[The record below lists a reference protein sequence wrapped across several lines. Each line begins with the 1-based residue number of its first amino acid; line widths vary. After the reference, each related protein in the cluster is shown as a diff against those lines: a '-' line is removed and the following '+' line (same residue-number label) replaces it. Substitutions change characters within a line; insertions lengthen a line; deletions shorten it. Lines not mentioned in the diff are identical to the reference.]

1 MAGDKYISVGKKVN
15 GFSFANLGL
24 FTGFAD
30 GIYNAVYSLVIL
42 EIFKS
47 SAIVGIYVAIYS
59 VFCFLV
65 GLFANEILR
74 MFSKVRVFYFALL
87 MMAVCYA
94 MMSFSI
100 LPRTFIILD
109 YTTGIAITLSSMLIP
124 LFMSDFSKKIGMA
137 RLNSRYHLWLNVG
150 ALFAPTV
157 AVFIANQFG
166 NRAAFFGSAVMYL
179 IAWTVFKYFKIV
191 QEDKYVRA
199 VNPRRTMRALWKN
212 TMEFFRVPGMM
223 RAYLVNFG
231 YYSLRAMRVLYVPIL
246 VIENGFDKDA
256 LGWVL
261 TLGIV
266 PYLLLSEFM
275 GRVVRRT
282 GKTIWMVLGFGSFAA
297 LSGLATFI
305 TGVPLLAIFVA
316 WQVSG
321 ALMESVHD
329 LLFFDGTTVAQQSK
343 YYGVFRTSVNLPNII
358 APMLAAAVISLFG
371 TTAAVWTVT
380 VFVGAF
386 SLLVLV
392 EKKNNK
398 IR

>member
-1 MAGDKYISVGKKVN
+1 MARDRYISVGRKVN
-15 GFSFANLGL
+15 GFSFANLGF

-30 GIYNAVYSLVIL
+30 GIYNAVYALVIL

-47 SAIVGIYVAIYS
+47 SAVVGIYVAIYS

-74 MFSKVRVFYFALL
+74 MFSKARVFYFALL

-157 AVFIANQFG
+157 AVFIANHFG

-179 IAWTVFKYFKIV
+179 IAWTAFKYFKIV
-191 QEDKYVRA
+191 QEDKQVRA
-199 VNPRRTMRALWKN
+199 VKPNRTVHALWKN
-212 TMEFFRVPGMM
+212 TMEFFQVPGMM

-275 GRVVRRT
+275 GRVVRKT
-282 GKTIWMVLGFGSFAA
+282 GKTIWMVLGFGSFAL
-297 LSGLATFI
+297 LSAAAMFV
-305 TGVPLLAIFVA
+305 TGVPLLVIFVA

-329 LLFFDGTTVAQQSK
+329 LLFFDGTTAAQQSK
-343 YYGVFRTSVNLPNII
+343 YYGVFRTSVNLPNVI

-392 EKKNNK
+392 EKK
-398 IR
+398 R